1 MDRIVITIARQYGS
15 GGKTI
20 GKMLAADL
28 GINAYSREILKL
40 ASEDSGINE
49 TLFNQVDEKL
59 KATRLFRIMRKEY
72 HGELIPPEGDDFYS
86 NQNLFNYQAKI
97 IKDLAE
103 EESCVIIGRCADYV
117 LKDYDNVVR
126 VFVHASPEY
135 NLRQVIERGAYS
147 GKDPEKYIQQ
157 TDKRR
162 AEYYQYYTGR
172 NWKDA
177 TNYDLSLNSERL
189 GFEGC
194 VKTIEGYIKVRFGE
208 HALECL
214 TKKL

>member
-1 MDRIVITIARQYGS
+1 MQKIVITIARQYGS

-20 GKMLAADL
+20 GKMLADDL
-28 GINAYSREILKL
+28 GIHAYSREILKL

-49 TLFNQVDEKL
+49 NLFNQVDERL
-59 KATRLFRIMRKEY
+59 KNSTLFGIMRREY
-72 HGELIPPEGDDFYS
+72 HGELIPPESEDFYS

-103 EESCVIIGRCADYV
+103 EESCVIIGRCADFV
-117 LKDYDNVVR
+117 LKEYPNVIR

-135 NLRQVIERGAYS
+135 NKRMVIERGAYS
-147 GKDPEKYIQQ
+147 GKDVEKYIQK
-157 TDKRR
+157 TDKYR
-162 AEYYQYYTGR
+162 ADYYHYYTGQ

-177 TNYDLSLNSERL
+177 TNYDLCLNSERL

-194 VKTIEGYIKVRFGE
+194 VEAIKSYARIRFGE
-208 HALECL
+208 QVFD
-214 TKKL
+214 